1 MKLRK
6 KEDHSVD
13 TSVLLRRENK
23 NPREE
28 IQRQSVEQRLN
39 ERPARDCPTWGS
51 ILYTVTKPRHYCG
64 CQEVLADRS
73 KIQLSPERHCQSLT
87 IIEADA
93 DSHRVPNGRVR

>member
-39 ERPARDCPTWGS
+39 ERPARDCPT
-51 ILYTVTKPRHYCG
+51 Y
-64 CQEVLADRS
+64 
-73 KIQLSPERHCQSLT
+73 IQLPNPGTIVDARKCLLT
-87 IIEADA
+87 GARYSCHPRDTA
-93 DSHRVPNGRVR
+93 RA